1 MGLDTSRVYKCLEK
15 KTLILGFEIVDLFAL
30 SFLLCVLN
38 FIFSSTE
45 FKLLYTFGP
54 VLIVALILR
63 LAKRGQADNFIL
75 HWVKYHFTP
84 GILRAFPM
92 AHDQNLLY
100 SLRKKG
106 LNNARFNARSS
117 P

>member
-30 SFLLCVLN
+30 SLLLCVLN
-38 FIFSSTE
+38 FIFSGAE
-45 FKLLYTFGP
+45 FKLFYTFGP
-54 VLIVALILR
+54 VLVVALILR

-75 HWVKYHFTP
+75 HWLKYHFTP
-84 GILRAFPM
+84 GILQAFPV
-92 AHDQNLLY
+92 ATDQNLLN

-106 LNNARFNARSS
+106 HANARFNARQ
-117 P
+117 